1 MDPEARSIFER
12 FRRYPG
18 SDWIAKPQAVS
29 GVMEC
34 IWETRPRAILE
45 VGAGIGTVT
54 CAILSALRRT
64 GQESRF
70 VAIEHDSFC
79 LGALAEHIGADLAR
93 VDLRPSAA
101 DLEPAAFD
109 LIIVD
114 GGTVERGGYVE
125 LLAPGGTMIVEGGR
139 QPQRAAMAEAGRPF
153 IVRQVG
159 SVHWDGGWY
168 WRMKFEPTPADRLR
182 FVALSLWDRYLILPR
197 RRARQVFTHLGRWA
211 RRLTP
216 SAGPSG
222 G

>member
-34 IWETRPRAILE
+34 IIEIRPRAILE

-64 GQESRF
+64 GQDSRF

-79 LGALAEHIGADLAR
+79 LRALAEHIGQDLSR
-93 VDLRPSAA
+93 VDLRPGAA
-101 DLEPAAFD
+101 DLEPGAFD

-139 QPQRAAMAEAGRPF
+139 QPQRAAMAKAGRPF
-153 IVRQVG
+153 IVRPVG

-168 WRMKFEPTPADRLR
+168 WRMKFEPSLKDRLR
-182 FVALSLWDRYLILPR
+182 FMALSVWDGHLIMPR
-197 RRARQVFTHLGRWA
+197 RRIRQVFTHLGHWA
-211 RRLTP
+211 RRLIP
-216 SAGPSG
+216 SAPVKG

>member
-34 IWETRPRAILE
+34 IAEIRPRAILE

-54 CAILSALRRT
+54 CAILSALART
-64 GQESRF
+64 RQDSRF

-79 LGALAEHIGADLAR
+79 LGALAEHIGQDLSR
-93 VDLRPSAA
+93 VDLRPDVA

-139 QPQRAAMAEAGRPF
+139 QPQRAAMEKAGRPF

-168 WRMKFEPTPADRLR
+168 WRMKFEPTTGDRLH
-182 FVALSLWDRYLILPR
+182 FMALSLWDRHLIMPR
-197 RRARQVFTHLGRWA
+197 RRARQVLVHLGRWA
-211 RRLTP
+211 RRVAP
-216 SAGPSG
+216 SARKSG